1 MALLTIEHLTK
12 RFGGVLALDDLSLD
26 IEEHS
31 ALGIIGPNG
40 SGKTTLMNCISGIY
54 RPEGGRM
61 RFRDR
66 QLVGLKPHQIARLGI
81 SRTFQITRVFR
92 QLTVLQNMLTPVLHV
107 EKPRAALEQDAL
119 RLLEF
124 VDLLEMR
131 DSLGMELSGGQQKLL
146 EFARALMAEPQVVL
160 MDEPFAGVHPVLK
173 EKLIA
178 RILELHGR
186 GITFV
191 VISHDMASTFKL
203 CNHII
208 VLSNGTK
215 LVAGKPEDIQGN
227 QQVIELYL
235 GV

>member
-26 IEEHS
+26 IEAHS
-31 ALGIIGPNG
+31 VLGIIGPNG

-61 RFRDR
+61 RFRHH
-66 QLVGLKPHQIARLGI
+66 QLVGLKPHRIARLGI

-173 EKLIA
+173 DKLIA
-178 RILELHGR
+178 RILELHEH

-191 VISHDMASTFKL
+191 VISHDMVSTFKL

-208 VLSNGTK
+208 VLSSGTQ
-215 LVAGKPEDIQGN
+215 LVAGKPEDIQEN
-227 QQVIELYL
+227 RQVIELYL